1 MDAVSSTGAQRRGG
15 NVGAVTLAV
24 VRVNRTVGVRGLRRG
39 VKPSDPFLIV
49 VACRVAVGFIVDVVE
64 IVERTVFVVNAG
76 IQHCNDNTFAV
87 VATCVRAGRIHVRR
101 HGPSG
106 FGSHAV
112 EGNHDVLHL
121 YNDNPREAVDVHQC
135 TDGDLV
141 DDHRV
146 DGIHDLE
153 PGTALFTRPPV
164 LVEHRGEG
172 IEFCGVGSPSVV
184 DHNGD
189 GFPAV
194 RPVNCGR

>member
-1 MDAVSSTGAQRRGG
+1 MNAVSSTGAQRRGG
-15 NVGAVTLAV
+15 DVGAVTLAV

-49 VACRVAVGFIVDVVE
+49 VACRVAVGFIVDVVK

-76 IQHCNDNTFAV
+76 VQHSNDNTFAV
-87 VATCVRAGRIHVRR
+87 VAACVRAGGIHVRR
-101 HGPSG
+101 HCTGG
-106 FGSHAV
+106 FRGHAV

-121 YNDNPREAVDVHQC
+121 HNDNPREVVDVHQC

-153 PGTALFTRPPV
+153 PGPALFTRPTV
-164 LVEHRGEG
+164 LIEHRGEG
-172 IEFCGVGSPSVV
+172 IKFCDVGSPSVV
-184 DHNGD
+184 DHDGD
-189 GFPAV
+189 GFSTVWAV
-194 RPVNCGR
+194 DRRR